1 MVEPSSSRSS
11 TPTDS
16 QIRSRR
22 AVSAS
27 TPAAGDPATT
37 AWSRS
42 LAYSALASASHGR
55 VRHTQSG

>member
-1 MVEPSSSRSS
+1 MVESRSSRSS

-16 QIRSRR
+16 QIPSLA

-27 TPAAGDPATT
+27 RSVAGEPTTT
-37 AWSRS
+37 AWSNRR
-42 LAYSALASASHGR
+42 AYRAVASASHGR

>member
-1 MVEPSSSRSS
+1 MLVAFVDADR
-11 TPTDS
+11 S
-16 QIRSRR
+16 QIPSRR

-27 TPAAGDPATT
+27 RSVAADPTTT

-42 LAYSALASASHGR
+42 LAYRAVASASQGR